1 MLDDEIS
8 MANNNNNN
16 NNTTTASNNSNIT
29 SNKTDTTNVR
39 GQRPIDND
47 PPAPRKMAPT
57 MRSPSTSASS
67 SPVESRV
74 PRPHAATSLAGDV
87 ASQERLLSEAV
98 ARAKSAQERAERLE
112 RDNEQLASTSSSAL
126 AEKMAE
132 IDKLKREIKVL
143 KHATTAPADL
153 VASLQ
158 NRDDTEAAL
167 EKLKSEHEEMITV
180 ANAEFVRREREA
192 QLLRQL
198 VLEPAFEG
206 WLAKQG
212 GGNLSRAWK
221 DRFFVLRSGVLS
233 YFQGEDDEK
242 PAGFMHIA
250 DATVVKTANTGRDHS
265 FTIQTAKRT
274 YFIAAQ
280 NQSQL
285 DAWLGKLGEI
295 IATCAELRK
304 NSSQSQQ
311 QQSATTMEQLWR
323 QRQIQKTKDQLAA
336 IATQK

>member
-1 MLDDEIS
+1 VND
-8 MANNNNNN
+8 
-16 NNTTTASNNSNIT
+16 
-29 SNKTDTTNVR
+29 
-39 GQRPIDND
+39 D

-57 MRSPSTSASS
+57 IRTPPTSSS
-67 SPVESRV
+67 ASPVESRA

-87 ASQERLLSEAV
+87 ASQERQLSEAL
-98 ARAKSAQERAERLE
+98 ARAKAAHERAERLE
-112 RDNEQLASTSSSAL
+112 RDNEQLASTSSTAI

-153 VASLQ
+153 VASMQ
-158 NRDDTEAAL
+158 NRDDNEAAL
-167 EKLKSEHEEMITV
+167 EKLKSEHDEMTSL
-180 ANAEFVRREREA
+180 ANQEFARRDREV

-221 DRFFVLRSGVLS
+221 DRFFVLRNGVLS
-233 YFQGEDDEK
+233 YFQNEDDEK

-250 DATVVKTANTGRDHS
+250 DATVVKSSNTGRDYS

-280 NQSQL
+280 NQSQQ
-285 DAWLGKLGEI
+285 DAWVDKLGEI
-295 IATCAELRK
+295 IATYAELTK
-304 NSSQSQQ
+304 NNQSNGTG
-311 QQSATTMEQLWR
+311 TTMEQLWR